1 MAMMNAPARTVL
13 ILLCSAFA
21 MAALAGWSAAASKK
35 AKYVKI
41 TPSFI
46 SGGIPDGTS
55 KQFSAVA
62 EDENGIKLDPQPTI
76 VWTVSSPSMTIDSSG
91 LLTVKKGCNGCGGE
105 IRATVTN
112 ADGSKVFAKQMVNGK
127 VNP

>member
-1 MAMMNAPARTVL
+1 MSMNRTPRNVL
-13 ILLCSAFA
+13 TLGLLAACFLVAFA
-21 MAALAGWSAAASKK
+21 GWTNAAGKK

-41 TPSFI
+41 TPSYVVD
-46 SGGIPDGTS
+46 GIPDGSS
-55 KQFSAVA
+55 KQFTAVA
-62 EDENGIKLDPQPTI
+62 EDENGIKLDPQPAI

-112 ADGSKVFAKQMVNGK
+112 PDGTSVFGK
-127 VNP
+127 VGVQGKVKP